1 MKTTLI
7 FDCYGV
13 ISTSVAEVWGR
24 KYFSEDQFKIITS
37 EIVSK
42 GDIGEYTDLEVY
54 DNLSLLTGVPSEEIR
69 HEWESLAHLRED
81 LLEEIK
87 RLKKK
92 YHIVLLSNA
101 SRGFLEKSVLNRMNV
116 DDYFDEI
123 IVSSDICLIKPNVD
137 IYTYALDKINKTALE
152 CVFIDDNPKN
162 IEGAKKAHID
172 GIVFKNTEDF
182 KNELEKL
189 VNKN

>member
-1 MKTTLI
+1 
-7 FDCYGV
+7 
-13 ISTSVAEVWGR
+13 
-24 KYFSEDQFKIITS
+24 
-37 EIVSK
+37 
-42 GDIGEYTDLEVY
+42 
-54 DNLSLLTGVPSEEIR
+54 
-69 HEWESLAHLRED
+69 
-81 LLEEIK
+81 
-87 RLKKK
+87 
-92 YHIVLLSNA
+92 
-101 SRGFLEKSVLNRMNV
+101 MNV

-123 IVSSDICLIKPNVD
+123 IVSSDVCLIKPNVD

-189 VNKN
+189 VNKD